1 MAAIVSPLVQHS
13 DPLLCRDEK
22 AGFAVFEVPYVNG
35 SRESVSSSST
45 TFVEKEVCIVGMA
58 CRLPGGISSPSDL
71 WDLLHNKRS
80 AQCTVPADRYNINGF
95 YHKDGSRAGVMNV
108 DGGYFLNE
116 DVRQFDNAFF
126 GINNLEASYMDPQ
139 QRKLLEVVFECFE
152 DAGVTLEDMSGT
164 NTAVYVGNFTV
175 DYQSM
180 QSRDPDYLHRYAAT
194 GGGTSIMSN
203 RISHVFNLQG
213 PSLTLDTACSSSI
226 YALHHAVTAIKNGDC
241 DGAIVAGANLI
252 TSPEQHLGTAK
263 GGFLSPTSACHTFD
277 TSADGYARAEGVNA
291 IYIRRLSSAITDKNT
306 IHAVIRGTAINSNGK
321 TPGITLPSATMQ
333 EVVVRRAYQ
342 TAGLD
347 FADTDYIECHGTG
360 TAVGDP
366 IEVDALASC
375 FTARPGEALK
385 IGSVKTNLGHSE
397 AASGLTSILKVALAF
412 KHGLIPPTY
421 GVKNLNPKLKLESR
435 NMKVLNDS
443 APWPRSLQ
451 RASINSFGYGGANGH
466 VILESLNSYL
476 NEAPPQ
482 ATTTPN
488 EHRTNGNTHLM
499 NGVSVG
505 RTLLLP
511 FSASSP
517 KSLDARRQQI
527 CDLVQG
533 PKAAE
538 KGGLE
543 SLALALGKRG
553 DLRLRGFVLATTKPK
568 PSLVEAVESDKVSSG
583 VQPLP
588 FAFVFTGQGA
598 QYAGMA
604 KELLA
609 RNPGFLASIRELD
622 GFLQALPP
630 QYAPDW
636 TLEQAILDPPATS
649 KVNDVTRSQ
658 PLCTAIQI
666 SLVQVLHNWG
676 VRPTAVIGHSSGEI
690 AAAYAA
696 GLLTESQAMIAA
708 YFRGFVVGQM
718 RSQGAMMAAGVSA
731 ADANDLIKALGLTQ
745 VRVACVNAPDNVTL
759 SGCIQSTQALKAE
772 LQKLNKFARELQTG
786 GRAYHSHMMAEVG
799 NLYEELVAP
808 YFKGSKNRSTDNEA
822 SEIRCKMYSTV
833 GHLPDSLYVEVV
845 NNLTDMP
852 SYFRQNLEQPVQF
865 SAVLTRMITSEK
877 FHLVE
882 IGPHSALKGP
892 VQQIRSVA
900 KREKDS
906 IPYSPTLVRKEDA
919 DLCLK
924 KLAGTLFT
932 HGHNIDWEAVNN
944 LSYASIGHQ
953 PLVDLPPYPWDYS
966 KELPWHEPR
975 ASVDIRNRRHIRHE
989 LLGTQTAAGNGID
1002 WSWRNIVRLSEMPWL
1017 KDHKL
1022 DQQVVLPGSAY
1033 MAMAIEA
1040 LTQILDLKD
1049 KLVTAGQGMTFEG
1062 QSINISAPF
1071 AVPDDNDARSEHTEL
1086 HTTMCRRKISTA
1098 NSSTDWFEF
1107 SVSSWVSGHTT
1118 LHCTGSIRVTES
1130 QVPAAKQGGVLI
1142 AGEGYEAWSM
1152 GRWYEKSREE
1162 GLNFGPHF
1170 QSLTSLHTDGNRV
1183 CADAMATTQLQP
1195 PSTKSAGTYYAV
1207 HPVTLDACFQAAIM
1221 GGTAGNLSTLRAFVP
1236 VFMAE
1241 CRVDVPARNS
1251 QEDGSREDCT
1261 IHTHVEKTGFSTRK
1275 VDCTLRHPDGTPAID
1290 VKGLRMSLY
1299 TGKAPAQQSAGGSLN
1314 SLFLQRHPC
1323 LSVVWKPDIS
1333 RLAVEDSETGV
1344 ALRKY
1349 ISEFAAGQSVDM
1361 QDSERLLSL
1370 GALLDLAGHGN
1381 PRMRVLEI
1389 GQGCQCISQQCLPIL
1404 GKDTAFPRCRA
1415 WLQGHLSDE
1424 HENKVVID
1432 EADEQNPQPF
1442 DVILIHHLSTAQKV
1456 WSQAPEQITS
1466 LVSEQGIFISRKTNE
1481 AITSLK
1487 AAGFLTLEIPGNM
1500 LLGVRDHKTSSAV
1513 KGKDIVILKPNKSSS
1528 TIEFF
1533 ASSLETYLQQ
1543 KAGAS
1548 TTRIVNLSELD
1559 ETKMSDKIVCV
1570 SLLEMEA
1577 EFLATIRPEDMDR
1590 LRSVTDV
1597 VTSLVWLIG
1606 ANMLSA
1612 PKPDLTLSSG
1622 LSRALMLEQPSLLFT
1637 VADIGAADLTNPDV
1651 VQSTCENV
1659 LKAFV
1664 AGHHATTDTEFV
1676 QLGPLLHISRFYPDL
1691 EINSL
1696 FRQRLTREDE
1706 PMKTGLLGEIGPAR
1720 LSIGQ
1725 VGMTDTMHFQQI
1737 SEAGEGTRE
1746 KQPPPGFVDVN
1757 LKAISLNAKDIY
1769 TMSGRVETKAATTAL
1784 DFAGVVSAVGP
1795 DVTHLKP
1802 GDRVAGLAPNYFGTT
1817 ERVPVAAVHKML
1829 PDESFTVLPTLLTVY
1844 STALFALRD
1853 RARLRAGESVLI
1865 HAGAG
1870 AFGLAAIAMARH
1882 MGLTIYTTVG
1892 SPSKRQYLV
1901 SEMGVPDAHIFN
1913 SRDASFVDGIQAVT
1927 KGCGVDVVINSLV
1940 GDLMHASWSCIAP
1953 FGRFVEIGK
1962 RELVD
1967 AGRLD
1972 MHVFL
1977 KNATFTAFDLS
1988 EFFYAEDPYYQ
1999 NIFYGLIAEVMVLYR
2014 EGKIKPPP
2022 IAIFNIADIT
2032 QAYRYFNNKDRIGKV
2047 VVSMENPLSCVPV
2060 APARYK
2066 TVFDPQKSYLLVGC
2080 LGGLGRSLSRW
2091 MMSRGARKFVFTGR
2105 SGCDKPTAQQ
2115 LVSRLRNGGA
2125 TVSVVRGDAVD
2136 SNHICE
2142 AVAACEALGPIG
2154 GVVQAAMGLRES
2166 LFTTMPNSAWHT
2178 AIQPKWKGTWNIH
2191 NALEGHDAAL
2201 DFFLLTSS
2209 LSGSCGT
2216 ATESNYCAANNFLDA
2231 FAHWRRAQGKP
2242 AVSLGLGMISEVGYL
2257 HENPDIEALLLRKGI
2272 QPLNEDELLQVIDF
2286 GLTPPAQYHAHIL
2299 TGLEAHAIRRLM
2311 EKGFDV
2317 NNGIMEDPRTSL
2329 LAASLLAEQ
2338 ESKDGVNQATGLSQL
2353 AAAAEW
2359 VRDVPPATQAMLSAE
2374 ASAPTML
2381 DAIQRLARKRFS
2393 NLILMPADQVD
2404 VHQPLPSFGVD
2415 SMLAAEF
2422 RTWFWNTFKVDVP
2435 YLDIV
2440 SPQKS
2445 LAHLAEQVE
2454 EKLVASWKE

>member
-1 MAAIVSPLVQHS
+1 MAAVMAPLVQS
-13 DPLLCRDEK
+13 KPLLRSQAKSE
-22 AGFAVFEVPYVNG
+22 FTVFEAPYVNG

-45 TFVEKEVCIVGMA
+45 TFIEKEVCIVGMA

-71 WDLLHNKRS
+71 WDFLHNKKS
-80 AQCTVPADRYNINGF
+80 AQCTVPADRYNIKGF

-108 DGGYFLNE
+108 NGGYFLKE
-116 DVRQFDNAFF
+116 DVRQFDNSFF

-139 QRKLLEVVFECFE
+139 QRKLLEVVYECFE
-152 DAGVTLEDMSGT
+152 DAGVTLDDMSGT

-203 RISHVFNLQG
+203 RISHVFNLSG

-226 YALHHAVTAIKNGDC
+226 YALHHAVNAIKNGDC

-291 IYIRRLSSAITDKNT
+291 IYIKRLSSAITDKNP

-321 TPGITLPSATMQ
+321 TPGITLPSAKMQ

-342 TAGLD
+342 TAGLEFD
-347 FADTDYIECHGTG
+347 DTDYIECHGTG

-375 FTARPGEALK
+375 FTSRPGEALK

-443 APWPRSLQ
+443 EPWPRSLQ

-466 VILESLNSYL
+466 VILESVESYL
-476 NEAPPQ
+476 SEAPQQ
-482 ATTTPN
+482 ALTTPD
-488 EHRTNGNTHLM
+488 EHRTNGTAGLI
-499 NGVSVG
+499 NGLTPHP
-505 RTLLLP
+505 TLVLP
-511 FSASSP
+511 ISASSA
-517 KSLDARRQQI
+517 KSLDARRKQI
-527 CDLVQG
+527 CDLIQG

-553 DLRLRGFVLATTKPK
+553 HLRQRGFVLATATSKPT
-568 PSLVEAVESDKVSSG
+568 VIEASESDQAPPG
-583 VQPLP
+583 AQPLP

-598 QYAGMA
+598 QYPGMA
-604 KELLA
+604 KELLE
-609 RNPGFLASIRELD
+609 NNSVFLASIRELD
-622 GFLQALPP
+622 GFLQALPSK
-630 QYAPDW
+630 YAPDW

-649 KVNDVTRSQ
+649 KVNEVTRSQ

-666 SLVQVLHNWG
+666 SLIQILRRWG
-676 VRPTAVIGHSSGEI
+676 IRPTAVVGHSSGEI

-696 GLLTESQAMIAA
+696 GLLTEAQAILAA

-718 RSQGAMMAAGVSA
+718 RAQGAMLAAGVSA
-731 ADANDLIKALGLTQ
+731 KDANSLISDLGLDQ
-745 VRVACVNAPDNVTL
+745 VRVACVNAPDSVTL
-759 SGCIQSTQALKAE
+759 SGSSQSIQVLKAE
-772 LQKLNKFARELQTG
+772 LEKENKFARGLQTG
-786 GRAYHSHMMAEVG
+786 GRAYHSHMMTEVG
-799 NLYEELVAP
+799 DLYEQLVAP
-808 YFKGSKNRSTDNEA
+808 YLNVNRHGAKGSDDSDTT
-822 SEIRCKMYSTV
+822 CKMYSTV
-833 GHLPDSLYVEVV
+833 GHSPESLHVEVV
-845 NNLTDMP
+845 DSSTNMS

-865 SAVLTRMITSEK
+865 SSVLMKMISNEK
-877 FHLVE
+877 LHLIE
-882 IGPHSALKGP
+882 IGPHSTLKGP
-892 VQQIRSVA
+892 VQQIRTVA
-900 KREKDS
+900 KRDKVS
-906 IPYSPTLVRKEDA
+906 APYSPTLVRKEDA

-924 KLAGTLFT
+924 KLAGSLFT
-932 HGHNIDWEAVNN
+932 YGHTVDWQAVNS
-944 LSYASIGHQ
+944 LSYSSITHHGA
-953 PLVDLPPYPWDYS
+953 VDLPPYPWDYS

-1002 WSWRNIVRLSEMPWL
+1002 WSWRNIVQLSEMPWL
-1017 KDHKL
+1017 ADHKL

-1033 MAMAIEA
+1033 MAMAVEA
-1040 LTQILDLKD
+1040 LTQVLDLKE
-1049 KLVTAGQGMTFEG
+1049 KLVTAGEGMTFEG
-1062 QSINISAPF
+1062 RNINISAPF
-1071 AVPDDNDARSEHTEL
+1071 TVRDENDPQSEHTEL
-1086 HTTMCRRKISTA
+1086 HTTMCQRKISTA

-1107 SVSSWVSGHTT
+1107 AVSSWVSGHTT
-1118 LHCTGSIRVTES
+1118 LHCTGSIRIVES
-1130 QVPAAKQGGVLI
+1130 HLQKPPTGVSI
-1142 AGEGYEAWSM
+1142 SGEGYEAWSM

-1170 QSLTSLHTDGNRV
+1170 RSLTSLHTDGNRV
-1183 CADAMATTQLQP
+1183 CADATATTHLQP

-1207 HPVTLDACFQAAIM
+1207 HPITLDACFQAAIM

-1241 CRVDVPARNS
+1241 CRVDVPPRSS
-1251 QEDGSREDCT
+1251 QEEVTDNECV

-1275 VDCTLRHPDGTPAID
+1275 VDCTLRLPDGTPAID

-1299 TGKAPAQQSAGGSLN
+1299 TGKAPVQQSAGSGLN

-1323 LSVVWKPDIS
+1323 LDIIWKPDIS
-1333 RLAVEDSETGV
+1333 RLSAGDPETKA
-1344 ALRKY
+1344 ALKKY
-1349 ISEFAAGQSVDM
+1349 IGEFATGQSVDM
-1361 QDSERLLSL
+1361 QDSERLVAV
-1370 GALLDLAGHGN
+1370 GALLDLAGHAN
-1381 PRMRVLEI
+1381 PRMRILEL

-1404 GKDTAFPRCRA
+1404 GKDTAFPRCRV
-1415 WLQGHLSDE
+1415 WSQGHLSDE
-1424 HENKVVID
+1424 DETKIVID
-1432 EADEQNPQPF
+1432 DSDDQTPQPF
-1442 DVILIHHLSTAQKV
+1442 DVIIVHHLSTAQKV
-1456 WSQAPEQITS
+1456 WSQAPEQIAALAS
-1466 LVSEQGIFISRKTNE
+1466 DQGIFISRKTNE
-1481 AITSLK
+1481 AINSFK
-1487 AAGFLTLEIPGNM
+1487 SAGFLTLDIPGDM
-1500 LLGVRDHKTSSAV
+1500 LLAVRDNRESSPI
-1513 KGKDIVILKPNKSSS
+1513 KGKDVVILKPNNSSS

-1533 ASSLETYLQQ
+1533 ANSLENYLKQN
-1543 KAGAS
+1543 AGAAS
-1548 TTRIVNLSELD
+1548 ARTIALSELD
-1559 ETKMSDKIVCV
+1559 NTRMSEQIICI
-1570 SLLEMEA
+1570 SLLELET
-1577 EFLATIRPEDMDR
+1577 EFLATLRPEDMDR

-1597 VTSLVWLIG
+1597 VTSLVWLTG

-1622 LSRALMLEQPSLLFT
+1622 LSRALMLEQPSLRFAVT
-1637 VADIGAADLTNPDV
+1637 DIGSADLNNPDAIKA
-1651 VQSTCENV
+1651 TCENV
-1659 LKAFV
+1659 LKTLITGRNV
-1664 AGHHATTDTEFV
+1664 TTDTEFL

-1691 EINSL
+1691 PINSL
-1696 FRQRLTREDE
+1696 FRQRLTPEDE
-1706 PMKTGLLGEIGPAR
+1706 PMKLEPLGEIGLAR

-1725 VGMTDTMHFQQI
+1725 VGMTDTIHFQQI
-1737 SEAGEGTRE
+1737 SEADSGA
-1746 KQPPPGFVDVN
+1746 KQPPAGFVDVD

-1769 TMSGRVETKAATTAL
+1769 TMSGRVETRTATTAL

-1829 PDESFTVLPTLLTVY
+1829 PHESFTVLPTLLTVY

-1853 RARLRAGESVLI
+1853 RAHLRAGESVLI

-1882 MGLTIYTTVG
+1882 MGLTVYTTVG
-1892 SPSKRQYLV
+1892 SPSKREYLV
-1901 SEMGVPDAHIFN
+1901 NEMGVPAEHIFN

-1927 KGCGVDVVINSLV
+1927 NGRGVDVVINSLV

-1962 RELVD
+1962 KELID
-1967 AGRLD
+1967 AGKLD
-1972 MHVFL
+1972 MHMFL

-2014 EGKIKPPP
+2014 EGKIQPPP
-2022 IAIFNIADIT
+2022 IATFDIADIA

-2047 VVSMENPLSCVPV
+2047 VVSMENPLSRVPV
-2060 APARYK
+2060 APSKYK
-2066 TVFDPQKSYLLVGC
+2066 TIFDPEKSYLLVGC

-2091 MMSRGARKFVFTGR
+2091 MMARGARRFVFTGR
-2105 SGCDKPTAQQ
+2105 SGCDKPSAQQ
-2115 LVSRLRNGGA
+2115 LVTRLRNGGA
-2125 TVSVVRGDAVD
+2125 TVSVVRGDVSD
-2136 SNHICE
+2136 PDHIRE
-2142 AVAACEALGPIG
+2142 AVAACEALGPVG
-2154 GVVQAAMGLRES
+2154 GVVQAAMGLREG

-2178 AIQPKWKGTWNIH
+2178 SIQPKWKGTWNIH
-2191 NALEGHDAAL
+2191 NALEGHDSAL

-2216 ATESNYCAANNFLDA
+2216 ATESNYCTANGFLDA
-2231 FAHWRRAQGKP
+2231 FAHWRHAQGKP
-2242 AVSLGLGMISEVGYL
+2242 AISLGLGMISEVGYL
-2257 HENPDIEALLLRKGI
+2257 HENPEIEALLLRKGI

-2286 GLTPPAQYHAHIL
+2286 GLTPPARKPAHIL

-2329 LAASLLAEQ
+2329 LAASLMAEQ
-2338 ESKDGVNQATGLSQL
+2338 ESKDGANQGAGLNQL

-2359 VRDVPPATQAMLSAE
+2359 VREVPPAAQAMFAAE

-2381 DAIQRLARKRFS
+2381 DAISRLAKKRFS

-2404 VHQPLPSFGVD
+2404 EHQPLPSFGVD

-2440 SPQKS
+2440 SPQKN
-2445 LAHLAEQVE
+2445 LKNLAEMVE